1 MIEPHRYG
9 VCSGVAGMQVGV
21 SINTLWNGVCAAAV
35 AALRGPGRSH
45 NRAQQGAVDS
55 NLVSW
60 VSPAR
65 SRREDELARRSA
77 EDRRLD

>member
-1 MIEPHRYG
+1 MIEQHHKG
-9 VCSGVAGMQVGV
+9 VCSGVAGMQVGM
-21 SINTLWNGVCAAAV
+21 SINTLWNGVYAAAV

-45 NRAQQGAVDS
+45 IRGDQSAADS
-55 NLVSW
+55 SLVSW

-77 EDRRLD
+77 EVRRPD